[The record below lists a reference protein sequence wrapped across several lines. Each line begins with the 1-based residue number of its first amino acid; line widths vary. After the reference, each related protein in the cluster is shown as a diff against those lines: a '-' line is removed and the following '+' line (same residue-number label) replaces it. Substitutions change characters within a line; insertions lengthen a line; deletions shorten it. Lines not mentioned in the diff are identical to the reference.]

1 MNYII
6 LICIFIMF
14 LVLYDYVKDKDNKNI
29 TKNISD
35 LQKEINEINERMLD
49 LWTDISCYSSEVKE
63 LDETIRKLFLKY
75 KSKRRIK

>member
-1 MNYII
+1 
-6 LICIFIMF
+6 MF